1 MSAMIEFSL
10 VFIFHVIFH
19 RDCYAKFTTADY
31 LESLDHLIC
40 GQITQPSLED
50 CERLYD
56 HLDRYYDCLLGLLES
71 LRQQDP
77 YTGEA
82 IAHYWAL
89 GEPEFAKD
97 YDVEVYKKLENIMRA
112 TDREMSL
119 FFEKVEKIKGLWE
132 EFKEEC
138 EKNKYY
144 CEPSPV
150 LFS

>member
-1 MSAMIEFSL
+1 MFGFYLI
-10 VFIFHVIFH
+10 FIVHVISEQCCH
-19 RDCYAKFTTADY
+19 CKFTTADY

-82 IAHYWAL
+82 IANYWAL
-89 GEPEFAKD
+89 GQPEFTQD
-97 YDVEVYKKLENIMRA
+97 YDVEVYKKLENILRA
-112 TDREMSL
+112 TNRQMNL
-119 FFEKVEKIKGLWE
+119 FFDKIEKIKTLWQ